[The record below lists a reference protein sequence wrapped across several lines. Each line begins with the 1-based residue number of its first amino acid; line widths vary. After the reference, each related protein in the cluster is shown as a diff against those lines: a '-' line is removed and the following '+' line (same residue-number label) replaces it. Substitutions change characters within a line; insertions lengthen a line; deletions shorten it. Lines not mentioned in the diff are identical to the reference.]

1 MPYAFKVSP
10 PFEPLSENPVIPTL
24 YIQTVVAA
32 DSRKWSTDKE
42 FTDYLMRRSN
52 CSVEKY
58 VEIDDPYL

>member
-42 FTDYLMRRSN
+42 FTDYITAERYTIYDLART
-52 CSVEKY
+52 
-58 VEIDDPYL
+58 